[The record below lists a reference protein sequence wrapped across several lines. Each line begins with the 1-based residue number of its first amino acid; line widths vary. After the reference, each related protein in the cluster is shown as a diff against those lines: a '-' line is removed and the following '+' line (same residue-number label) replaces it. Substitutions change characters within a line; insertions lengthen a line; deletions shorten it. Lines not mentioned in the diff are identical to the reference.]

1 MADERSCTR
10 TIVALVVAAVTCLS
24 LSLARAD
31 QKVRIAYISDSPGSS
46 APYWI
51 AKEAGLYQK
60 HGLDVELIFINGSTR
75 GVQSLVAG
83 DIDFAGAVGTSAI
96 NGKLAGGDI
105 VIIDSLVNTLPYYI
119 IGRPDIK
126 SPENLKGRTLAT

>member
-10 TIVALVVAAVTCLS
+10 TIVALMVAAVTCLS

-31 QKVRIAYISDSPGSS
+31 QRVRIAYISDSPGSS

-51 AKEAGLYQK
+51 AKEAGLYKK

-75 GVQSLVAG
+75 GSKVWWPV
-83 DIDFAGAVGTSAI
+83 T
-96 NGKLAGGDI
+96 
-105 VIIDSLVNTLPYYI
+105 
-119 IGRPDIK
+119 
-126 SPENLKGRTLAT
+126 

>member
-51 AKEAGLYQK
+51 AKEAGLYK
-60 HGLDVELIFINGSTR
+60 KYGLDVELIFINGSTR

-83 DIDFAGAVGTSAI
+83 DIEFAGAVGTSAI

-105 VIIDSLVNTLPYYI
+105 VIIDRSEERRV
-119 IGRPDIK
+119 GK
-126 SPENLKGRTLAT
+126 KWRTNR